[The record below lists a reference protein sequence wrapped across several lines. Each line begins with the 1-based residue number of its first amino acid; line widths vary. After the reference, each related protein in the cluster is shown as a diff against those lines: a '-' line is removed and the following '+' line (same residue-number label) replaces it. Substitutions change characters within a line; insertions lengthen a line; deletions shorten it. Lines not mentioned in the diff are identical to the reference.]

1 MREADQAVIDLLQ
14 ELPGLWIESAD
25 IAACTGTS
33 IQSASRIASRLAR
46 EGAIESRT
54 IRWRSS
60 RSRPREKYEFRVAAS
75 NGQRLPAWIEP
86 PVYPINPD
94 HCRLIVGRYT
104 LTKELQPMTENEYR
118 ELPRGVRERFNDIP
132 DTDFDDHPEVVAA
145 REQLIEAE
153 TWHRQAAEAASQAR
167 TRKVQIEN
175 LVGVVR
181 EARNTK
187 HATRRQLVA
196 DALAVQGTDVPLAF
210 DTELRDDIERM
221 DLIIESAPIAIA
233 NLDAHLVELNRRIQ
247 TAARDCSDAD
257 TALRATLDKLRLAEA
272 WRQYG

>member
-1 MREADQAVIDLLQ
+1 VSVADQIHALLE
-14 ELPGLWIESAD
+14 ELPGYWVESRD
-25 IAACTGTS
+25 IADCVGAS
-33 IQSASRIASRLAR
+33 VQQASRIAARLAKDGRIEQRVVHWRASRCRVR
-46 EGAIESRT
+46 ER
-54 IRWRSS
+54 
-60 RSRPREKYEFRVAAS
+60 YEFRIAAHT
-75 NGQRLPAWIEP
+75 GQRLPAWIEP
-86 PVYPINPD
+86 PVYPINPN
-94 HCRLIVGRYT
+94 HCRLVVGRYT

-132 DTDFDDHPEVVAA
+132 DADFDDHPEVVAA
-145 REQLIEAE
+145 REQLIDAE
-153 TWHRQAAEAASQAR
+153 TRHRQAAEAASQAR